1 MISIKQ
7 GLASIQT
14 NKPNTHA
21 CILWLSVTIGAVISF
36 FFICL
41 PKAHTQTHTEKR
53 TKLNLN
59 YEHRETKQ
67 RHVFVSLLATV
78 AWDQEACVKPWSPE
92 IQHKYG
98 DADTA
103 NSSCPECWQF
113 STSMC
118 TVWQQ
123 VVSWRLK
130 GIEVLIQK
138 NDFDWVSIIN
148 VCCNNDIVFRFI
160 WWNTVNLYS
169 QDCSEMDMVCVT
181 SNGTLL
187 FRVNGGENVS
197 ANPPL
202 SPTALNRCA
211 NDS

>member
-14 NKPNTHA
+14 NKPNKHA
-21 CILWLSVTIGAVISF
+21 CSLWLSVTIGAVFSF

-92 IQHKYG
+92 IQHKYA

-103 NSSCPECWQF
+103 NSSCLECWQF

-123 VVSWRLK
+123 VVSRRLK

-138 NDFDWVSIIN
+138 NDFHWVSIIN
-148 VCCNNDIVFRFI
+148 VCVIMILFSDLFGEILWICTHKTALEWTWFV
-160 WWNTVNLYS
+160 LP
-169 QDCSEMDMVCVT
+169 QMVRCCFVWMVEKMYQLI
-181 SNGTLL
+181 LL
-187 FRVNGGENVS
+187 F
-197 ANPPL
+197 PPQ
-202 SPTALNRCA
+202 R
-211 NDS
+211 